1 MGFPICIKLSARLA
15 TRRRVSNSPFVYCEL
30 KRPFHSK
37 SLYRWPLLIL
47 AARLSPTSTP
57 LLNRMMGVNM
67 KKRWRRAILQRNVAE
82 ADPRKP
88 NLLLNA
94 PYAQRLSRAF
104 QCCRATSSQHIQ
116 KTLSSNIHVHSA
128 LKRSQTRL
136 NSQSTSALTQHS
148 APFSVRTVTRPTKP
162 PQSCA
167 TTAARTLVKNLLYA
181 RNVVRPLCKL
191 YA

>member
-1 MGFPICIKLSARLA
+1 MYIFTELQK
-15 TRRRVSNSPFVYCEL
+15 PFYT
-30 KRPFHSK
+30 K

-47 AARLSPTSTP
+47 AVHLLPTSTP
-57 LLNRMMGVNM
+57 LLSRMMRVNM
-67 KKRWRRAILQRNVAE
+67 TKRWIRVVLQRNVAE

-88 NLLLNA
+88 NLHLNA
-94 PYAQRLSRAF
+94 PSAQRLSKV
-104 QCCRATSSQHIQ
+104 CRHCIATRSQRIQ
-116 KTLSSNIHVHSA
+116 ETLSSNSHVHSV

-136 NSQSTSALTQHS
+136 SSQSTSALTQPS
-148 APFSVRTVTRPTKP
+148 ALFNVQTVTRPTKP

-167 TTAARTLVKNLLYA
+167 TTAARTLVKNLSYA